1 MMINIPENAS
11 TEEKLLLLS
20 DALESIKTALDEIID
35 EMDCNDQDTGAVE
48 EAIDFIDN
56 ASDAIGETIDGLE
69 EEELELDEEAEEDD
83 DYDVP
88 NGVHVGIVIE
98 KG

>member
-35 EMDCNDQDTGAVE
+35 EMDCNDKDTGR
-48 EAIDFIDN
+48 FRG
-56 ASDAIGETIDGLE
+56 SDRF
-69 EEELELDEEAEEDD
+69 
-83 DYDVP
+83 
-88 NGVHVGIVIE
+88 H
-98 KG
+98 